1 MDKKKDY
8 SWANKDV
15 DFLCKAVLSLK
26 NIRETKDF
34 FRDLFTENEIHEF
47 SMRFK
52 VAKMLMEKVRYIDIE
67 HETGMSSTTIARI
80 HKWFKNGMGG
90 YKETLKRLEE

>member
-1 MDKKKDY
+1 MAKEQDY
-8 SWANKDV
+8 SWADKDV

-26 NIRETKDF
+26 NVTETRDF

-52 VAKMLMEKVRYIDIE
+52 VAQMLTEKVTYLDIE
-67 HETGMSSTTIARI
+67 QKTGMSSTTIARV
-80 HKWFKNGMGG
+80 HKWLKNGNGG
-90 YKETLKRLEE
+90 YQMILKRLKQ